1 MSSIETT
8 INFWQFVDALYSC
21 SIRGWIAL
29 GSLVLFVLF
38 SLVLFNV
45 MSLMH
50 RAKTDPNVV
59 KLQLAFSSRKF
70 KEILLQWGKAFDKGI
85 EIFKITVIL
94 LDYIFP
100 LIYASVLAFGY
111 AYVRGIPQPHVLDR
125 YIFIIP
131 FVAALLDWTEN
142 SLHLYTLRNV
152 HCRADI
158 EATEFSP
165 TMVCIASLC
174 ALIKFVLAL
183 AVLMSVIVVFFV
195 RVLG

>member
-1 MSSIETT
+1 MNSLETT
-8 INFWQFVDALYSC
+8 INFWQLVDTLYGC
-21 SIRGWIAL
+21 NIRGWIAL

-50 RAKTDPNVV
+50 RAKTDPNVI
-59 KLQLAFSSRKF
+59 KLQHSFSSRKF
-70 KEILLQWGKAFDKGI
+70 KEILLQWGNTFDKGI
-85 EIFKITVIL
+85 EMFKVTVIL

-100 LIYASVLAFGY
+100 LIYASLLAFGY
-111 AYVRGIPQPHVLDR
+111 AFVRGIPQPDELDR

-142 SLHLYTLRNV
+142 SLHLYVLRNV

-158 EATEFSP
+158 VAADFSQ
-165 TMVCIASLC
+165 TMVYVASIC
-174 ALIKFVLAL
+174 ALIKFVFAL
-183 AVLMSVIVVFFV
+183 AVLLAIFVAFFV
-195 RVLG
+195 RILG